1 MISKEGTDLDVVDD
15 GGAKDQTDL
24 VYDEDDEILVDSG
37 DKGVLGRELQL
48 VSSDGQ
54 SNNSVWQ
61 QLARR
66 MIQQDKVDVLVA
78 GFASAERE
86 AIRPIVDQFK
96 QLYFYTNQ
104 YEGGV
109 ADANTFCT
117 GPVCEQQVIPTVQYM
132 VEKFGPRAYTIAAD
146 YNFGQLT
153 AAWTRAYIPLVGGQ
167 IIGEEFIPLS
177 VSEFSQVI
185 ARIQQAKPDWVMTLL
200 VGQNHHNYYPQ
211 AAAAGL
217 KFPMASTVNMAQ
229 GYEHKRFKPPS
240 LANMHNAIQYQLEVP
255 TARNRAFVKRWMA
268 MFPDD
273 PYIGEM
279 AQNTYFTIH
288 LYAKAARLAGTTD
301 QETVK
306 KCLELGWNIEAPE
319 GSVFLEPGTHHCA
332 HPIRLAVA
340 DENHNVKFVRD
351 WPMIQAWWLQRLGV
365 NLIRNPEYKQYTP
378 DEDPVL
384 QDVRQEELSANTNGR
399 PGLSLVPAF
408 ALSASDA
415 WTEAAMDGLAVV
427 LSILYQFG
435 TNAAFLLLSA
445 LGLIVILGMMN
456 IINLAHGELMM
467 LGAYTATIGGSTWRA
482 VSDRVSSSP
491 SSWSGVFGAIL
502 ERTGRATLLRPRA
515 RRSGRHLGDQPDPVA
530 GHAAASRAVHAV
542 DPDPG
547 GARSRSGSIP
557 SPVYWLRLIAVC
569 VVRDR
574 CSCGGSTTA
583 RRSACRR
590 APSCRT
596 PRWRARSASTQGGS
610 TC

>member
-1 MISKEGTDLDVVDD
+1 MADQQDPQPTAPEPIGGSDRRTVLKTTATGLALGVAMPTYLRGFGLTREARAAEGLVQVGFIEDESGNLSVYGIQKLHAAQLAVKEINEGKTLKGAAGIGAGQLGVMGQVAAKPPTISKEGVALDVASD
-15 GGAKDQTDL
+15 GGAKDRTDL

-37 DKGVLGRELQL
+37 ENGLLGREVKL
-48 VSSDGQ
+48 VSVDGQ
-54 SNNSVWQ
+54 SNNALWQ

-66 MIQQDKVDVLVA
+66 LIQQDKVDVLVA

-86 AIRPIVDQFK
+86 AIRPVVDQHK

-132 VEKFGPRAYTIAAD
+132 IEKFGPRGYTIAAD

-153 AAWTRAYIPLVGGQ
+153 AAWTRAFVPLLGGE

-229 GYEHKRFKPPS
+229 GYEHKRFPPPS
-240 LANMHNAIQYQLEVP
+240 LAGMHNAIQYQLEVP
-255 TARNRAFVKRWMA
+255 SARNRAFVKRWMA

-288 LYAKAARLAGTTD
+288 LYAKAARLAGTLD
-301 QETVK
+301 QEQVRK
-306 KCLELGWNIEAPE
+306 SLELGWNIEAPE

-332 HPIRLAVA
+332 HPIRLAVC
-340 DENHNVKFVRD
+340 DEQHNVSFVRD

-365 NLIRNPEYKQYTP
+365 NLVRNPEYKQYTP
-378 DEDPVL
+378 DEDPYF
-384 QDVRQEELSANTNGR
+384 SM
-399 PGLSLVPAF
+399 F
-408 ALSASDA
+408 AKK
-415 WTEAAMDGLAVV
+415 
-427 LSILYQFG
+427 
-435 TNAAFLLLSA
+435 
-445 LGLIVILGMMN
+445 
-456 IINLAHGELMM
+456 
-467 LGAYTATIGGSTWRA
+467 
-482 VSDRVSSSP
+482 
-491 SSWSGVFGAIL
+491 
-502 ERTGRATLLRPRA
+502 RT
-515 RRSGRHLGDQPDPVA
+515 
-530 GHAAASRAVHAV
+530 
-542 DPDPG
+542 
-547 GARSRSGSIP
+547 
-557 SPVYWLRLIAVC
+557 
-569 VVRDR
+569 
-574 CSCGGSTTA
+574 
-583 RRSACRR
+583 
-590 APSCRT
+590 
-596 PRWRARSASTQGGS
+596 
-610 TC
+610 